1 MEAIRDKIYVAGGV
15 HNQARYYSDQ
25 FVCEVYDP
33 SRDSWTL
40 LARLP
45 KPHVNAASGVLE
57 EKLYVLGGF
66 SQEDYTETVLA
77 HRYDPRWDN
86 WETDAEMKANIWEA
100 FGATIGQT
108 GAVCAS
114 FARFSMFS
122 FLTDFFT
129 SLLALTY

>member
-1 MEAIRDKIYVAGGV
+1 MFHYHLEKGTIYLADMDHDRAEHVMEAIRDKIYVAGGV

-86 WETDAEMKANIWEA
+86 WETVGRMP
-100 FGATIGQT
+100 GPT
-108 GAVCAS
+108 
-114 FARFSMFS
+114 
-122 FLTDFFT
+122 TDIRACV
-129 SLLALTY
+129 LALPPHQR